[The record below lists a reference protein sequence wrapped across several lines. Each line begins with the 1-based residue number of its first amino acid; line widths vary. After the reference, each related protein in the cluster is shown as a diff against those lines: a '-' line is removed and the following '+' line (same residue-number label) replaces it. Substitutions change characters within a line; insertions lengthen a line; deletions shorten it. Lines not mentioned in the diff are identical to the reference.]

1 MAAAERYY
9 SWIDPR
15 AAAGRIVVATL
26 LGIGTA
32 LLLPSAHGCAMRAV
46 AGWDVAAV
54 THIAL
59 IWWIIWA
66 SDAKETQ
73 CRAALAD
80 PGRTTVWLLVLV
92 ASLFSLFAGTV
103 VMRHAPSFEPNR
115 PLLLMVLCLI
125 AVVAA
130 WSLTHSAYTLRY
142 AHLYYRDDEEGE
154 GGLIFPGERKPDDF
168 DFAYFSYTVGMCFQ
182 VSDVS
187 VVSPQIRR
195 AVLGHSILS
204 FAYNT
209 VILALVLNLLVG
221 YLS

>member
-1 MAAAERYY
+1 MATSEQRYY
-9 SWIDPR
+9 SRMDPR
-15 AAAGRIVVATL
+15 AAGRIGLATI
-26 LGIGTA
+26 LGLGTA
-32 LLLPSAHGCAMRAV
+32 LLLPPEHGWAVRTV

-66 SDAKETQ
+66 SDASETQ
-73 CRAALAD
+73 CRAASSD
-80 PGRTTVWLLVLV
+80 PGRTMVWLLVLA
-92 ASLFSLFAGTV
+92 ASSFSLFAGTI
-103 VMRHAPSFEPNR
+103 VMRHAPKIEPQR
-115 PLLLMVLCLI
+115 SLLLVILCLV

-142 AHLYYRDDEEGE
+142 AHLYYRDDQEAV
-154 GGLIFPGERKPDDF
+154 GGLTFPGDHKPDDF
-168 DFAYFSYTVGMCFQ
+168 DFAYFSYTIGMCFQ
-182 VSDVS
+182 VSDVA

-195 AVLGHSILS
+195 AVLGHAILS

-221 YLS
+221 FLN

>member
-1 MAAAERYY
+1 MAETERYY
-9 SWIDPR
+9 SRMDPR
-15 AAAGRIVVATL
+15 GAAGRIVLATL
-26 LGIGTA
+26 LAIGTA
-32 LLLPSAHGCAMRAV
+32 FLLPPAHGWAVRAV
-46 AGWDVAAV
+46 AGWDVGAV
-54 THIAL
+54 THISL

-66 SDAKETQ
+66 SDANETQ

-80 PGRTTVWLLVLV
+80 PGRTMVWLLVLV
-92 ASLFSLFAGTV
+92 ASCFSLFAGTLV
-103 VMRHAPSFEPNR
+103 LRRAPTFEPDR
-115 PLLLMVLCLI
+115 PLLLMVLCII

-142 AHLYYRDDEEGE
+142 AHLYYRDDQEGE

-182 VSDVS
+182 VSDVA

-221 YLS
+221 FLS